1 MRQINVKYPC
11 VGTYE
16 KHETWLPYHSC
27 CSLYLLPKMTEC
39 HGTEEIPFH
48 TPPPSPSS
56 SVVFLGPSG
65 ILWEQQRQGWASSC
79 CVWNSSYTNCKSE
92 GALVY
97 LLLVLGA
104 KARPFMQPVSYL
116 LCVPAPHWKGG
127 LGCQSMKHLWKPGI
141 LVACQEQQD

>member
-11 VGTYE
+11 VSTYE

-27 CSLYLLPKMTEC
+27 CSLYLLPEMTKC
-39 HGTEEIPFH
+39 HGTEEIPFST
-48 TPPPSPSS
+48 TPS
-56 SVVFLGPSG
+56 SVVFLGPSA
-65 ILWEQQRQGWASSC
+65 ILWEQQGQGWASSC
-79 CVWNSSYTNCKSE
+79 SVWNSSYTNCKSE

-116 LCVPAPHWKGG
+116 LRVPPPHWKGS
-127 LGCQSMKHLWKPGI
+127 LGCQSMKHLWKSSI
-141 LVACQEQQD
+141 LVGYEEQQD